1 LFLTDNAAVAEII
14 NKTSSKD
21 TIIMK
26 LVKRLALAALK
37 HNIHFKAKHIPGKTN
52 VIFDLLSRLSFQEAH
67 HIAPWLNANPV
78 VVPSHLLTL

>member
-52 VIFDLLSRLSFQEAH
+52 VIFDLCHVFLFRR
-67 HIAPWLNANPV
+67 HI
-78 VVPSHLLTL
+78 TLPHG